1 MNTEL
6 LPCEV
11 PAARKASFPT
21 LLMVARSDRPLRIPV
36 PVLPSRPLLRGDR
49 AYLRALRAAEMK
61 AWQAS
66 GGDAFRPQFAE

>member
-1 MNTEL
+1 MNADLFSRT
-6 LPCEV
+6 LPT
-11 PAARKASFPT
+11 AREADFPT
-21 LLMVARSDRPLRIPV
+21 LLTTARSDKSLRISF